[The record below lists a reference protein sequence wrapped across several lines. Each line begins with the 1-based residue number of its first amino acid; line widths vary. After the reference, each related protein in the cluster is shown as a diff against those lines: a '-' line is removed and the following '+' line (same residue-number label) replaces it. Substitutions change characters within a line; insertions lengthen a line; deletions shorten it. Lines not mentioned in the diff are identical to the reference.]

1 MKKLF
6 TIAIFAIMILSANQ
20 VLAQGSEEQAA
31 TDVINAYKNKD
42 IALLKKYATG
52 MMVYVIN
59 DSFFESDDAKP
70 LVEIAEKWDGTIRE
84 IRYSKGDMMGK
95 TILLASVYF
104 SDNDNGNLNTVLLSS
119 YENSE
124 WKAFVYGISD
134 IPRSEFEQG
143 SKELSGAGST
153 EETKPAESPEET
165 KSTKSDRSAFSIE
178 MANGDI
184 YEKPSTEKLKEL
196 LKSLNDDNFFLILNC
211 KEGFLQTTTSEKGYI
226 VQYSDDSGMFEAED
240 YFTFEMLVDIFVA
253 YIDNDNTWKSKAK
266 WGEM

>member
-1 MKKLF
+1 MAF
-6 TIAIFAIMILSANQ
+6 IAVMMLS
-20 VLAQGSEEQAA
+20 VLYVSAQGSAEQAA

-42 IALLKKYATG
+42 VGLLKKYATG
-52 MMVYVIN
+52 IMVHVIN
-59 DSFFESDDAKP
+59 EGFFESDDGKP
-70 LVEIAEKWDGTIRE
+70 LVAIAEKWDGTIKE

-143 SKELSGAGST
+143 SKELSGAGSA

-165 KSTKSDRSAFSIE
+165 KSTKSDRSEFSIE

-184 YEKPSTEKLKEL
+184 YEKPSAEKLKEL

-226 VQYSDDSGMFEAED
+226 VQYSDDNGMFEAED
-240 YFTFEMLVDIFVA
+240 YFTFETLVDIFAA
-253 YIDNDNTWKSKAK
+253 YIDNDNAWKSKAK
-266 WGEM
+266 WSEM

>member
-1 MKKLF
+1 MKKLLSMAF
-6 TIAIFAIMILSANQ
+6 IAIMMLSANQ
-20 VLAQGSEEQAA
+20 VLAQGNVEQAA

-42 IALLKKYATG
+42 VVLLKKYATG

-153 EETKPAESPEET
+153 EETKSVE
-165 KSTKSDRSAFSIE
+165 SDRSAFSIE
-178 MANGDI
+178 MANGDT

-226 VQYSDDSGMFEAED
+226 VQYSDDNGMFEAED

-253 YIDNDNTWKSKAK
+253 YIDNDNAWKSKAK